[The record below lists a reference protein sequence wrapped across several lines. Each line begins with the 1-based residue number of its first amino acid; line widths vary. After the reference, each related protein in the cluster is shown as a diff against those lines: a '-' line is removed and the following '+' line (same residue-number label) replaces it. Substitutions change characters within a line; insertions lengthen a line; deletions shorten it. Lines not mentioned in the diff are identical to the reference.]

1 MFCILFNKIKSMDYI
16 PLLKF
21 IHQKGGT
28 GNVMEALGWD
38 SSRFEEGSSVAL
50 ELDNLNYAKML
61 YSNFNKNLIVV
72 ELTLVGVDMSNKK

>member
-1 MFCILFNKIKSMDYI
+1 MEYLSIVRAIY
-16 PLLKF
+16 
-21 IHQKGGT
+21 QKGGT

-38 SSRFEEGSSVAL
+38 SSRFEEGSLIAL

-72 ELTLVGVDMSNKK
+72 ELTLVGIGLIKNN

>member
-1 MFCILFNKIKSMDYI
+1 MDFT
-16 PLLKF
+16 PLLNF

-38 SSRFEEGSSVAL
+38 SSRFEEGSRIAL

-61 YSNFNKNLIVV
+61 YSNFSKNLVVV
-72 ELTLVGVDMSNKK
+72 ELTRVGTALVKNS

>member
-1 MFCILFNKIKSMDYI
+1 MNYA

-21 IHQKGGT
+21 IHEKGGT

-38 SSRFEEGSSVAL
+38 SSKFEEGSQIAL

-61 YSNFNKNLIVV
+61 YSNFNKNLIVI
-72 ELTLVGVDMSNKK
+72 ELTLVGIAVADRK

>member
-1 MFCILFNKIKSMDYI
+1 MDYT
-16 PLLKF
+16 PLLQF

-38 SSRFEEGSSVAL
+38 ASRFEEGSTIAL

-61 YSNFNKNLIVV
+61 YSNFNKNLVV
-72 ELTLVGVDMSNKK
+72 IELTLVGISMAKK

>member
-1 MFCILFNKIKSMDYI
+1 MDYT

-28 GNVMEALGWD
+28 GNVMEALGWEAP
-38 SSRFEEGSSVAL
+38 RFEEGSRIAL
-50 ELDNLNYAKML
+50 ELDNRNYAKML

-72 ELTLVGVDMSNKK
+72 ELTLVGIAMANKN